1 MQAPFKVVRMI
12 GEEPDAAST
21 LTTAIAEARR
31 IEASLLPASRRF
43 VRELPVIGME
53 GGYLRFLEQRIH
65 RNPRDLTTHVRR
77 LLLNHTL
84 KDRAGTNGALVD
96 LFLVLGY
103 RGHPLRQRLLF
114 AVRDTLSNEQQR
126 FFERHLEDG
135 LYADDTG
142 SSVPRSC
149 LSRQI
154 RGTVRIVAEIG
165 VREQP
170 HRDPITVARNAL
182 DNNEEDVAKAILE
195 GALDADPG
203 SEEICVELL
212 SLYKRRE
219 LREDFLR
226 TYTSMIGR
234 RLSRP
239 DLWQALAA
247 RFSRDQQVAHEQV

>member
-1 MQAPFKVVRMI
+1 MI
-12 GEEPDAAST
+12 GEDDAAST
-21 LTTAIAEARR
+21 LTTAIGEARR
-31 IEASLLPASRRF
+31 IEASLLPASRRLL
-43 VRELPVIGME
+43 RELPVIGME

-65 RNPRDLTTHVRR
+65 RNPRDLATHVRR

-84 KDRAGTNGALVD
+84 GDRAGTNGALVD

-103 RGHPLRQRLLF
+103 RGYPLRKRLLYI
-114 AVRDTLSNEQQR
+114 VGDTLSEEQRQ
-126 FFERHLEDG
+126 FFSSHLEDG

-142 SSVPRSC
+142 SSVPRAC

-154 RGTVRIVAEIG
+154 HGSVRIVAEVG
-165 VREQP
+165 ARELP
-170 HRDPITVARNAL
+170 HRDPVAVARNAL
-182 DNNEEDVAKAILE
+182 AANEDDVAKAILE

-219 LREDFLR
+219 LRDDFLR

-234 RLSRP
+234 KLARP
-239 DLWQALAA
+239 DLWQALSV
-247 RFSRDQQVAHEQV
+247 RFSREQVFAHEHV

>member
-1 MQAPFKVVRMI
+1 MKVVRMI
-12 GEEPDAAST
+12 GEDDAAST

-31 IEASLLPASRRF
+31 IESSLLPASRKLL
-43 VRELPVIGME
+43 RELPVIGME

-65 RNPRDLTTHVRR
+65 RNPRDLATHVRR
-77 LLLNHTL
+77 LLLNHAL
-84 KDRAGTNGALVD
+84 QDRVGTNGALVD

-103 RGHPLRQRLLF
+103 RGRPLRRRLLHI
-114 AVRDTLSNEQQR
+114 VSDTLSDTQQR
-126 FFERHLEDG
+126 FFRDHLEDG

-154 RGTVRIVAEIG
+154 KGSVRIVAEVG
-165 VREQP
+165 AREQP
-170 HRDPITVARNAL
+170 HRDPVSVARQAL
-182 DNNEEDVAKAILE
+182 ANGEEDVAKAILE

-212 SLYKRRE
+212 SLYKRQG

-234 RLSRP
+234 RLARP
-239 DLWQALAA
+239 DLWRALSA
-247 RFSRDQQVAHEQV
+247 RFSKQKHAAHEYV

>member
-1 MQAPFKVVRMI
+1 MI
-12 GEEPDAAST
+12 GEDDSAST
-21 LTTAIAEARR
+21 LTTAVAEARR
-31 IEASLLPASRRF
+31 IESSLLPTSRRL

-65 RNPRDLTTHVRR
+65 RDPRDLATHVRR
-77 LLLNHTL
+77 LLLNHAL
-84 KDRAGTNGALVD
+84 GDRDRTNGALVD

-103 RGHPLRQRLLF
+103 RGYPLRKRLLYI
-114 AVRDTLSNEQQR
+114 VRNTLSQSQQQ
-126 FFERHLEDG
+126 FFESHLEDG

-142 SSVPRSC
+142 SSVPHSC

-154 RGTVRIVAEIG
+154 RGTVRIVSEVGA
-165 VREQP
+165 REQP
-170 HRDPITVARNAL
+170 HRDPVAVARDAL
-182 DNNEEDVAKAILE
+182 AANEDDVAKAILE

-219 LREDFLR
+219 LRDDFLR

-234 RLSRP
+234 RLARP
-239 DLWQALAA
+239 DLWQALSA
-247 RFSRDQQVAHEQV
+247 RFSREQHVAHEQI